1 MDSIK
6 SNSEK
11 PKLTVVRGSG
21 YQQLE
26 DSELVL
32 LCQQKDTAAFDAL
45 MKRHQRNVFAMLY
58 KIAPD
63 WNDTAD
69 LAQEAFIRIWKG
81 IDKLQN
87 PKALKSWMGQI
98 VTNLFYDELRKR
110 PRQTVIMSLDAP
122 ITSDEDGDSPTRDIA
137 DPAAGPDELYDRK
150 DLRKTVDAAIATLP
164 RQFRTAIILRE
175 VNDLPY
181 EEIAQITHTD
191 IGTVKSRISRARSKV
206 QNILRPQFRTEKS
219 AYTCFKGVCS
229 IDWKPKRPTAA

>member
-1 MDSIK
+1 MDSNLTHRETAMTSLK
-6 SNSEK
+6 SKSEK
-11 PKLTVVRGSG
+11 PNLTVVHGNR

-32 LCQQKDTAAFDAL
+32 LCQKKDKAAFDAL
-45 MKRHQRNVFAMLY
+45 MNRHQRNVYAMLY
-58 KIAPD
+58 KMAPD

-87 PKALKSWMGQI
+87 PKAFKSWMGQI

-122 ITSDEDGDSPTRDIA
+122 MTGDDEGESPTRDLA
-137 DPAAGPDELYDRK
+137 DPAAGPDELYDRQDTK
-150 DLRKTVDAAIATLP
+150 KTVEAAIATLP

-181 EEIAQITHTD
+181 EEIAQITQTD
-191 IGTVKSRISRARSKV
+191 IGTVKSRISRARTKV
-206 QNILRPQFRTEKS
+206 QNILRPQFRSEKS
-219 AYTCFKGVCS
+219 A
-229 IDWKPKRPTAA
+229 

>member
-1 MDSIK
+1 MTSLK
-6 SNSEK
+6 SKSEQ
-11 PKLTVVRGSG
+11 PKLTVVRGNR
-21 YQQLE
+21 YQQME

-32 LCQQKDTAAFDAL
+32 LCQKKDQAAFQAL
-45 MKRHQRNVFAMLY
+45 MTRHQRNVHAMLY
-58 KIAPD
+58 KMAPD

-87 PKALKSWMGQI
+87 PRAFKSWMGQI

-110 PRQTVIMSLDAP
+110 PRQTVVMSLDAP
-122 ITSDEDGDSPTRDIA
+122 MGGDEEGESPTRDLA

-150 DLRKTVDAAIATLP
+150 DTRKTVEAAIATLP

-181 EEIAQITHTD
+181 DEIAAITQTD
-191 IGTVKSRISRARSKV
+191 IGTVKSRISRARTKV
-206 QNILRPQFRTEKS
+206 QNILRPQFRAEKS
-219 AYTCFKGVCS
+219 A
-229 IDWKPKRPTAA
+229 

>member
-1 MDSIK
+1 MDSNLTHAEIAMTSLNSK
-6 SNSEK
+6 SET
-11 PKLTVVRGSG
+11 PKLTLVHGNR
-21 YQQLE
+21 YQQME

-32 LCQQKDTAAFDAL
+32 LCQKKDNAAFDAL
-45 MKRHQRNVFAMLY
+45 INRHQRNVHAMLY
-58 KIAPD
+58 KMAPD

-69 LAQEAFIRIWKG
+69 LAQEAFIRIWRG

-87 PKALKSWMGQI
+87 PKAFKSWMGQI

-110 PRQTVIMSLDAP
+110 PRQTIIMSLDAP
-122 ITSDEDGDSPTRDIA
+122 IGGEDEGDSPSRDIA

-150 DLRKTVDAAIATLP
+150 DTKKTVEAAIATLP

-181 EEIAQITHTD
+181 EEIAQITQTD
-191 IGTVKSRISRARSKV
+191 IGTVKSRISRARTKV

-219 AYTCFKGVCS
+219 E
-229 IDWKPKRPTAA
+229 